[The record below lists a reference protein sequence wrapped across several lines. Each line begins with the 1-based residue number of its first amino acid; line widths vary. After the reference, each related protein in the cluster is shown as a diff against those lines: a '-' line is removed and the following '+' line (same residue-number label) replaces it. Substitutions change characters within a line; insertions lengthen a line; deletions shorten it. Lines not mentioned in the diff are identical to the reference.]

1 MPDAMITKEIGFDAG
16 HRVPSHE
23 GMCRNPHGHRYR
35 VEVSCVG
42 TIIEEEGHPAQGMLI
57 DFSELKGLMNQYV
70 HDVLD
75 HGFIV
80 YQYDLLMRYLFDP
93 RCNTSL
99 NDEMFEQA
107 LHFKI
112 IVFPYIPTAENIA
125 RWIWEQLEAP
135 IEGSFNE
142 HLRLAQVDVWETPT
156 SKATYG
162 GD

>member
-1 MPDAMITKEIGFDAG
+1 
-16 HRVPSHE
+16 
-23 GMCRNPHGHRYR
+23 
-35 VEVSCVG
+35 
-42 TIIEEEGHPAQGMLI
+42 
-57 DFSELKGLMNQYV
+57 
-70 HDVLD
+70 
-75 HGFIV
+75 
-80 YQYDLLMRYLFDP
+80 LFDP